1 MLKKL
6 ENAEGI
12 TLVRAMCDTGGGEG
26 AGSPCIPCTFC
37 LCGGMWWKRLEDRI
51 SWTQESG

>member
-26 AGSPCIPCTFC
+26 AGSPCIACTFC